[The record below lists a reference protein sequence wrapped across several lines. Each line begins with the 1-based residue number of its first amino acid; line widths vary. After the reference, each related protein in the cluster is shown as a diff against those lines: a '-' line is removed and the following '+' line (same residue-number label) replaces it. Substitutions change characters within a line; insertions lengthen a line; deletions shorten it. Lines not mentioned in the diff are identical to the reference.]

1 MNSKFEEKSTT
12 KFDPAERSISIRRRW
27 RSSQRPV
34 PAVSH
39 GPCSACRCT
48 RHTLHCCVRASLE
61 REKNEKKKKKSGPFW
76 ELLKHILV
84 VSSVALKKK
93 MRRKLLFLI
102 LEIFEYFFSRIFQL
116 FHRSFTASSS
126 PRLIIFI

>member
-1 MNSKFEEKSTT
+1 MLLKIESGFSFLKKKFDAPANFKICLLEMNSKFEEKSTT

-39 GPCSACRCT
+39 GPRSACRCT

-84 VSSVALKKK
+84 VSSVALKKI
-93 MRRKLLFLI
+93 RRKLLFL
-102 LEIFEYFFSRIFQL
+102 F
-116 FHRSFTASSS
+116 
-126 PRLIIFI
+126 